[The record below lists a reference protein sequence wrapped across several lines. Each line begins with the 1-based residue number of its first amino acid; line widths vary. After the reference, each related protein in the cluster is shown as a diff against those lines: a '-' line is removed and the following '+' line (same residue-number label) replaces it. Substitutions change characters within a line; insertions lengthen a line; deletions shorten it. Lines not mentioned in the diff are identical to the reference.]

1 MTKTLLNRNFF
12 IILAC
17 DIVLLCGS
25 LYGAYLV
32 RFDFSIPGAF
42 LSHLLPIVPVILG
55 IKLVCFYFFDLYR
68 GMWRFTSIEDLLN
81 VIKAAS
87 LSTVVIL
94 SFLLLRYRFIGFSR
108 SAFLID
114 WGITVMAIA
123 GNRLCIRIFFQQ
135 FYIPVKAGRLSPT
148 QPPSGSQP
156 PAPRKKRLIIIG
168 AGSCGEKIFREIR
181 DQAQSRYD
189 VVGYLDD
196 DPNKVGKKLH
206 GRPVRGAIGDLK
218 FVARKF
224 GADETLIAIPS
235 ATDDEMR
242 RIVNIC
248 KESGLKFKTLPG
260 YGELIDGQVT
270 ISAIRE
276 VDYRDLLGRR
286 PVRLDEEM
294 IAGYLRGR
302 SILITGAGGSI
313 GSELCRQIARFHPG
327 RMVLLDRAE
336 SPLFE
341 IEYDLKRDFPNLKFH
356 PVLGDIL
363 DKRLLRNLFGD
374 HRPRIV
380 FHAAA
385 YKHVSMLEMQPWK
398 AVENNIVGTN
408 RLVEVADEFQIERLV
423 LVSTDKAVR
432 PASVM
437 GASKRVAEITTL
449 GHNHCGTSNTRFM
462 AVRFGNVVGS
472 IGSVV
477 PLFKKQIKNGGP
489 VTVTHPEVTRFFM
502 TIREAC
508 QLILQAGAMGSG
520 GEIFILDMGTPVR
533 IRDMARDLIRLSGFE
548 PDVDVS
554 IVYTGLRPG
563 EKLFEE
569 LMIENEDV
577 LPTPHQNILA
587 LKGGPCDLNKLKT
600 RIAELSDLADHR
612 DFDGIR
618 AKLRELVPEYEPALK
633 FRCHE
638 ADLSDPPSLEETA
651 TPSNMNIESVS
662 SAT

>member
-1 MTKTLLNRNFF
+1 MKKTLFNRNFF

-32 RFDFSIPGAF
+32 RFDFSIPDYF
-42 LSHLLPIVPVILG
+42 LSNLLPLVPIILA

-68 GMWRFTSIEDLLN
+68 GMWRFTSVADLFN

-87 LSTVVIL
+87 LSTVLIL
-94 SFLLLRYRFIGFSR
+94 SLILLRYRFIGFSR

-123 GNRLCIRIFFQQ
+123 GNRLCIRIFFQRFFIQ
-135 FYIPVKAGRLSPT
+135 ATASRHSPVQPQTVSP
-148 QPPSGSQP
+148 PF
-156 PAPRKKRLIIIG
+156 APRRKRLIIIG

-189 VVGYLDD
+189 VIAYLDD
-196 DPNKVGKKLH
+196 DPNKIGKKLH
-206 GRPVRGAIGDLK
+206 GMPVRGGIGDLK
-218 FVARKF
+218 FVAQKF
-224 GADETLIAIPS
+224 NADEALIAIPS
-235 ATDDEMR
+235 ATDSDMR
-242 RIVNIC
+242 RVVAVCKDSGVN
-248 KESGLKFKTLPG
+248 FKTVPG
-260 YGELIDGQVT
+260 YGELIDGRVT
-270 ISAIRE
+270 VSAIRE
-276 VDYRDLLGRR
+276 VDYRDLLGRQT
-286 PVRLDEEM
+286 VSLDEKM
-294 IAGYLRGR
+294 IEGCLRGK
-302 SILITGAGGSI
+302 SILVTGAGGSI
-313 GSELCRQIARFHPG
+313 GAELCRQIARFRPD
-327 RMVLLDRAE
+327 RLILLDRAE

-341 IEYDLKRDFPNLKFH
+341 IEYDLGREFTDLKFH
-356 PVLGDIL
+356 SVLGDIL
-363 DKRLLRNLFGD
+363 DRRLLRSIFAD
-374 HRPRIV
+374 HHPRIV

-385 YKHVSMLEMQPWK
+385 YKHVPMLEMQPWK

-408 RLVEVADEFQIERLV
+408 HLVEVAGEFQIDRLV

-432 PASVM
+432 PSSVM
-437 GASKRVAEITTL
+437 GASKRVAEIVTL
-449 GHNHCGTSNTRFM
+449 NQNDGDTSKTKFM

-477 PLFKKQIKNGGP
+477 PLFKKQIKTGGP

-533 IRDMARDLIRLSGFE
+533 ILDMARDLIRLSGFE
-548 PDVDVS
+548 PDVD
-554 IVYTGLRPG
+554 IPIAYTGLRPG

-577 LPTPHQNILA
+577 LPTRHQNILT
-587 LKGGPCDLNKLKT
+587 LKGGQCDLEALKT
-600 RIAELSDLADHR
+600 RIAELTTLAVHR
-612 DFDGIR
+612 DVDGIR
-618 AKLRELVPEYEPALK
+618 AKLRDVVPEYEPAVN
-633 FRCHE
+633 FRCHQADVSERPARE
-638 ADLSDPPSLEETA
+638 AAAPLPDG
-651 TPSNMNIESVS
+651 IIKSVS

>member
-1 MTKTLLNRNFF
+1 
-12 IILAC
+12 
-17 DIVLLCGS
+17 
-25 LYGAYLV
+25 
-32 RFDFSIPGAF
+32 
-42 LSHLLPIVPVILG
+42 
-55 IKLVCFYFFDLYR
+55 
-68 GMWRFTSIEDLLN
+68 
-81 VIKAAS
+81 
-87 LSTVVIL
+87 
-94 SFLLLRYRFIGFSR
+94 
-108 SAFLID
+108 
-114 WGITVMAIA
+114 MAIA
-123 GNRLCIRIFFQQ
+123 GNRLCIRIFFQR
-135 FYIPVKAGRLSPT
+135 FFIPAKAGRLSPT
-148 QPPSGSQP
+148 QPPSGSKS

-168 AGSCGEKIFREIR
+168 A
-181 DQAQSRYD
+181 
-189 VVGYLDD
+189 
-196 DPNKVGKKLH
+196 
-206 GRPVRGAIGDLK
+206 
-218 FVARKF
+218 
-224 GADETLIAIPS
+224 DETLIAIPS
-235 ATDDEMR
+235 AADGEMR

-276 VDYRDLLGRR
+276 VDYRDLLRRR

-363 DKRLLRNLFGD
+363 DRRLLRSLFGD

-398 AVENNIVGTN
+398 AVENNIVG
-408 RLVEVADEFQIERLV
+408 
-423 LVSTDKAVR
+423 
-432 PASVM
+432 
-437 GASKRVAEITTL
+437 
-449 GHNHCGTSNTRFM
+449 
-462 AVRFGNVVGS
+462 
-472 IGSVV
+472 
-477 PLFKKQIKNGGP
+477 
-489 VTVTHPEVTRFFM
+489 PEVTRFFM

-508 QLILQAGAMGSG
+508 QLILQACAMGSG

-569 LMIENEDV
+569 LIIENEDV
-577 LPTPHQNILA
+577 LPTPHQKILA
-587 LKGGPCDLNKLKT
+587 LKGGPCDLNQLKT
-600 RIAELSDLADHR
+600 RIAELSDLANQR

-618 AKLRELVPEYEPALK
+618 AKLRELVPECEPALK
-633 FRCHE
+633 FRCHV
-638 ADLSDPPSLEETA
+638 ADLSDPASFEETA
-651 TPSNMNIESVS
+651 TPSNMNIESVFA
-662 SAT
+662 AT